1 MIMETQLMEEPV
13 PNYETEQAICDVESN
28 NGIKVK
34 DSKELFSLLGI

>member
-13 PNYETEQAICDVESN
+13 PNYETEQAISDVESN

-34 DSKELFSLLGI
+34 DSKELFSILGI